1 MIFCQMDMDSTCIM
15 RRALGDFSRLSG
27 LVTNLEKNH
36 VFLSSV
42 DDKIRTSLQ
51 ALLGLRLWSLPIKY
65 F

>member
-1 MIFCQMDMDSTCIM
+1 MDSTCIM

-51 ALLGLRLWSLPIKY
+51 ALLGLRLGSLPIKY

>member
-1 MIFCQMDMDSTCIM
+1 M

-27 LVTNLEKNH
+27 LVPNLEKNH
-36 VFLSSV
+36 VFLSGV

-51 ALLGLRLWSLPIKY
+51 ALLGFRLGSLPIKY